1 MCQFSIFLRVEL
13 LKGPYKFDVYNEAWL
28 YTRLKGFYKG
38 YRLGLQRFGFKVSE
52 FGKLSGLEG
61 QGVSGSKGV

>member
-13 LKGPYKFDVYNEAWL
+13 PKGPYKLDDYSKAWL
-28 YTRLKGFYKG
+28 YTHLKGV
-38 YRLGLQRFGFKVSE
+38 LQGLE